1 MAGFQET
8 TQSVSLLKAHIRDL
22 LAQLAKAE
30 LDKESIAKE
39 AYNKAM
45 EIKQEA
51 DQRLEDAHECQVKQ
65 ASLIERLKVVQ

>member
-1 MAGFQET
+1 M
-8 TQSVSLLKAHIRDL
+8 SLLKAHIRDL